1 MRDNHMEL
9 NIRLHIG
16 YDTDPEGVEAALR
29 AAVDKAAV
37 LEPLFAAL
45 ESLGLEAEINAAFLE
60 GRFDSSQ
67 AVRLTFGPSAV
78 RAHFEG
84 DTTPIDGDDGPTIQE
99 VVNAASDE
107 DLFLAATILFGG
119 NDNIWEMSDSV
130 FGSIAR
136 LTHRYAT
143 TKED

>member
-1 MRDNHMEL
+1 MRDKQMEL
-9 NIRLHIG
+9 NIRLHVG
-16 YDTDPEGVEAALR
+16 YDDDPEAVEAAIR
-29 AAVDKAAV
+29 AAIEKATV

-67 AVRLTFGPSAV
+67 TVRLTFGPSAV

-84 DTTPIDGDDGPTIQE
+84 DTNPINDDDGPTIQE